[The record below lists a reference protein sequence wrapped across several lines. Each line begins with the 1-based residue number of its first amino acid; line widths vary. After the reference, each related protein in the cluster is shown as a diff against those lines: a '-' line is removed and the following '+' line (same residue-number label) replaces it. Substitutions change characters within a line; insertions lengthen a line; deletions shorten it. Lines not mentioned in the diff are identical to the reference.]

1 MRFEEVINTNTK
13 QLTQTDR
20 SILHFIIE
28 NKQKCSSIKASKLA
42 ELTYTSTAGLTRL
55 SKRLGFSGF
64 SELRFFLAQELADT
78 QHAKQD
84 YSKLLANDIQQTLKL
99 IAQTDLYPIVKT
111 ISTAQRIYVYGT
123 DWGEQRAAETLARN
137 FLGCN
142 LPFNIIPSI
151 TELNWTIQ
159 FLNINDL
166 LILISFSGE
175 NVELNHISN
184 QLKLKNIPTLSITP
198 LSRNSLSTKTTYN
211 LYYQTT
217 EVELSNNPN
226 LEYNYFAALELT
238 VDALFRYYV
247 DNIYLMNNTELS

>member
-1 MRFEEVINTNTK
+1 MRFEEVINTNIER
-13 QLTQTDR
+13 LTQTDI

-28 NKQKCSSIKASKLA
+28 NKQKCIALKASELA
-42 ELTYTSTAGLTRL
+42 ELTYSSTAGLTRL

-64 SELRFFLAQELADT
+64 SELRFFLAQELSET
-78 QHAKQD
+78 KHAKQN
-84 YSKLLANDIQQTLKL
+84 YSKLLTNDIQQTLKL
-99 IAQTDLYPIVKT
+99 IAQTDLYPIAQS
-111 ISTAQRIYVYGT
+111 ISSAHRIYVFGT

-142 LPFNIIPSI
+142 QPFSIIPSI
-151 TELNWTIQ
+151 TELNWTVQ
-159 FLNINDL
+159 FMTENDL

-175 NVELNHISN
+175 DVELNHISN
-184 QLKLKNIPTLSITP
+184 QLKLKSIPTLSITP
-198 LSRNSLSTKTTYN
+198 LTKNSLSTKTTYN

-217 EVELSNNPN
+217 KIELSDNPN

-247 DNIYLMNNTELS
+247 DNIYSKNNLETP